1 MMKSAGHQH
10 LLAQRIFLTIIILK
24 RLAYLLSKTD
34 KGRLTKETDPLNNAT
49 AYTYDANGNL
59 ITKIDANSN
68 TITYTYDSL
77 NRLIAKNYPDT
88 TKTLYTYDTMGNLI
102 TASNQH
108 ITYTYTYDNNGRIT
122 SVTDTFAR
130 VITYQYDT
138 TGNRTRMTMPD
149 GSITNYTY
157 DANNRL
163 TQITADV
170 TQSFSFEYDALG
182 KRTTLL
188 YPNAMKT
195 TYTYDAKA
203 NLIDITTQKA
213 ISTYKQTYQYDKTG
227 NRTSY
232 TEPNATHTYT
242 YDPIYQLVSADHTN
256 IPDETY
262 TYDQTGNR
270 LNTTVDAANRLTE
283 DANYTYQ
290 YDNNGNLIRK
300 IHKIT
305 QAAITYTYDFENR
318 LIKIN
323 LPLGITAEYK
333 YDPFGRRIEKNIS
346 GQITTKYLYDN
357 EDIIMEYAA
366 IIPTNTNITTKYI
379 HGPGIDEPLSMIRNN
394 KTYYYH
400 ADALGSITRMT
411 DQNGNT
417 VQTIKY
423 DTFGNIKSLSN
434 PLLIQPYAYT
444 GREYDIESGFYY
456 LRNRYYDPRTGR
468 FISKD
473 PIGFNGGDVNLYGY
487 VGNNPVNWVDPWGLV
502 TWPTNYPVVTGPY
515 GPRGGGFHSGID
527 IRNPSGGTTY
537 AVDSGIVI
545 KAWHDSRGGNQIL
558 ILNDDGT
565 VSGYAHTTPNVKE
578 GQRVTEGQPIGYS
591 DDSGSGAPHLHYTY
605 RPCPTCPKIDPM
617 EHLKDAKEPCK

>member
-1 MMKSAGHQH
+1 MLEETYFRKIITQGTNRGTTLPVFNFRSGRRVLKINMMKSAGHQH

-49 AYTYDANGNL
+49 AYTYDAN
-59 ITKIDANSN
+59 
-68 TITYTYDSL
+68 
-77 NRLIAKNYPDT
+77 
-88 TKTLYTYDTMGNLI
+88 GNLI

-290 YDNNGNLIRK
+290 YDNNGN
-300 IHKIT
+300 
-305 QAAITYTYDFENR
+305 
-318 LIKIN
+318 
-323 LPLGITAEYK
+323 
-333 YDPFGRRIEKNIS
+333 
-346 GQITTKYLYDN
+346 
-357 EDIIMEYAA
+357 
-366 IIPTNTNITTKYI
+366 
-379 HGPGIDEPLSMIRNN
+379 
-394 KTYYYH
+394 
-400 ADALGSITRMT
+400 
-411 DQNGNT
+411 
-417 VQTIKY
+417 
-423 DTFGNIKSLSN
+423 
-434 PLLIQPYAYT
+434 
-444 GREYDIESGFYY
+444 
-456 LRNRYYDPRTGR
+456 
-468 FISKD
+468 
-473 PIGFNGGDVNLYGY
+473 
-487 VGNNPVNWVDPWGLV
+487 
-502 TWPTNYPVVTGPY
+502 
-515 GPRGGGFHSGID
+515 
-527 IRNPSGGTTY
+527 
-537 AVDSGIVI
+537 
-545 KAWHDSRGGNQIL
+545 
-558 ILNDDGT
+558 
-565 VSGYAHTTPNVKE
+565 
-578 GQRVTEGQPIGYS
+578 
-591 DDSGSGAPHLHYTY
+591 
-605 RPCPTCPKIDPM
+605 
-617 EHLKDAKEPCK
+617 

>member
-1 MMKSAGHQH
+1 
-10 LLAQRIFLTIIILK
+10 
-24 RLAYLLSKTD
+24 
-34 KGRLTKETDPLNNAT
+34 
-49 AYTYDANGNL
+49 
-59 ITKIDANSN
+59 
-68 TITYTYDSL
+68 
-77 NRLIAKNYPDT
+77 
-88 TKTLYTYDTMGNLI
+88 
-102 TASNQH
+102 
-108 ITYTYTYDNNGRIT
+108 
-122 SVTDTFAR
+122 
-130 VITYQYDT
+130 
-138 TGNRTRMTMPD
+138 MTMPD
-149 GSITNYTY
+149 GAIINYTY
-157 DANNRL
+157 D
-163 TQITADV
+163 
-170 TQSFSFEYDALG
+170 
-182 KRTTLL
+182 
-188 YPNAMKT
+188 P
-195 TYTYDAKA
+195 
-203 NLIDITTQKA
+203 
-213 ISTYKQTYQYDKTG
+213 TYQL
-227 NRTSY
+227 
-232 TEPNATHTYT
+232 
-242 YDPIYQLVSADHTN
+242 ISADHTN

-262 TYDQTGNR
+262 TYDPVGNR
-270 LNTTVDAANRLTE
+270 LTATVDNANRLTE
-283 DANYTYQ
+283 DANYTYT
-290 YDNNGNLIRK
+290 YDNNGNLIQK
-300 IHKIT
+300 THKIT
-305 QAAITYTYDFENR
+305 QAAITYAYDFENR

-357 EDIIMEYAA
+357 KDIIMEYAA